1 MMTDTLEDRLI
12 ALECRLAHHE
22 RMAEEISDVMISQ
35 GQMIDVMAAEIRRL
49 RSRMGEIEAGGSQRL
64 PQDEPPP
71 PHY

>member
-1 MMTDTLEDRLI
+1 MTDIHEDRLI
-12 ALECRLAHHE
+12 ALECRLAHYE

-35 GQMIDVMAAEIRRL
+35 GRMIDVMTVEIRRL
-49 RSRMGEIEAGGSQRL
+49 RARLGEIEAGGSSRM

>member
-22 RMAEEISDVMISQ
+22 RMAEEISDVMVSQ
-35 GQMIDVMAAEIRRL
+35 GRMIDVMSAEIRRL
-49 RSRMGEIEAGGSQRL
+49 RARLGEIESGGSQRL